1 MAVKYQEDYG
11 AFIHELYETY
21 SRLIYKEAWKYF
33 DSIYDVEDLV
43 QEVWIKLCQK
53 VDQLYGFSRAQI
65 VSYIT
70 TSVKNNAISM
80 MRKQHPECPLEY
92 ADNIAYQEAE
102 LLNNIMD
109 RKMRIEVFR
118 EIWPCVPAGAREL
131 LERKYILNESD
142 AEIADA
148 MGISKNSV
156 RMALTRA
163 RKTALSVLGE
173 KKSMLM

>member
-1 MAVKYQEDYG
+1 MAVKYQEDYEV
-11 AFIHELYETY
+11 FIHELYETY

-53 VDQLYGFSRAQI
+53 IDQLYGFSRAQI

-109 RKMRIEVFR
+109 RKMRIEAFR

-131 LERKYILNESD
+131 LERKYILNETD

-148 MGISKNSV
+148 MRISKNSV

-163 RKTALSVLGE
+163 RKTALSVLEE
-173 KKSMLM
+173 KKSMLL

>member
-1 MAVKYQEDYG
+1 MAERYQEKYD

-33 DSIYDVEDLV
+33 DSLYDVEDLV

-53 VDQLYGFSRAQI
+53 ADQLYNFSKAQI
-65 VSYIT
+65 VSYIA

-80 MRKQHPECPLEY
+80 LRKQHPECPLEY
-92 ADNIAYQEAE
+92 ADNIAYHEAE

-109 RKMRIEVFR
+109 RKMRIDAFR

-148 MGISKNSV
+148 MGIGKNSV
-156 RMALTRA
+156 RMALSRA
-163 RKTALSVLGE
+163 RKSAFSVLEE
-173 KKSMLM
+173 KRSMLL

>member
-11 AFIHELYETY
+11 VFIHELYETY

-53 VDQLYGFSRAQI
+53 VDQLYGFSKAQTL
-65 VSYIT
+65 SYII

-92 ADNIAYQEAE
+92 ADNIAYHEVE
-102 LLNNIMD
+102 LLNNIVD
-109 RKMRIEVFR
+109 REMRIEIFR
-118 EIWPCVPAGAREL
+118 QIWPCVPAGAREL

-148 MGISKNSV
+148 MGIGKNSV

-163 RKTALSVLGE
+163 RKTAFSILE
-173 KKSMLM
+173 KKKSMLL